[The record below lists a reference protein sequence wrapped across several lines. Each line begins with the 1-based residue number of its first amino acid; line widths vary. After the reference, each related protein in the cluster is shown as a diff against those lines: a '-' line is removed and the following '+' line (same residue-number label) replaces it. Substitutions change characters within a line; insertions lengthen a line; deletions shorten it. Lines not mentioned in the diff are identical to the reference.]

1 MSHELV
7 PRHTGTLGDTWQLRP
22 SRMPTP
28 EQEAQCPGP
37 RDTQPD
43 LPSLT
48 DTRASHPCPGLR
60 RVLHTCEH
68 REPTL
73 ACAHPW
79 GRGAGSAPRC
89 HLPPCSTEDVA
100 APGLPQTGTPGG
112 QQPPGT
118 GPVLSPCH
126 AARGRHPQL
135 PSQRFLQRAHPAGSQ
150 CAFQQPEWQTEA
162 ALSVGGRPRTGEL
175 RRGTGS
181 EPTGRGDG
189 SASRSVGIP
198 ERGPRQSPGDPSLCT
213 DPRRD
218 CRDPSARSEHGH
230 GEPSK
235 RRGTVT
241 GTPDRKSVV

>member
-43 LPSLT
+43 LPSLI
-48 DTRASHPCPGLR
+48 DTGASHPCPGLR

-112 QQPPGT
+112 QQPPET

-126 AARGRHPQL
+126 AARGRHPQPGADI
-135 PSQRFLQRAHPAGSQ
+135 PSCHPRAFYKGPIPQGLNVPFSSPSGKQRRH
-150 CAFQQPEWQTEA
+150 
-162 ALSVGGRPRTGEL
+162 
-175 RRGTGS
+175 
-181 EPTGRGDG
+181 
-189 SASRSVGIP
+189 
-198 ERGPRQSPGDPSLCT
+198 
-213 DPRRD
+213 
-218 CRDPSARSEHGH
+218 
-230 GEPSK
+230 
-235 RRGTVT
+235 
-241 GTPDRKSVV
+241 